1 MAVVGGGSD
10 MGSGSVDGP
19 LAGGGV
25 ASESRPDQ
33 ARETNAEIEETDRH
47 KKKPMNNGRADEA
60 LPRLTVEQKE
70 NPHRGRREMSS
81 GCC

>member
-1 MAVVGGGSD
+1 M
-10 MGSGSVDGP
+10 DGP

-33 ARETNAEIEETDRH
+33 ARDERGNRRDRQT
-47 KKKPMNNGRADEA
+47 KKKQMNNGRADEA

>member
-1 MAVVGGGSD
+1 M
-10 MGSGSVDGP
+10 DGP

-25 ASESRPDQ
+25 ASELRPDQ